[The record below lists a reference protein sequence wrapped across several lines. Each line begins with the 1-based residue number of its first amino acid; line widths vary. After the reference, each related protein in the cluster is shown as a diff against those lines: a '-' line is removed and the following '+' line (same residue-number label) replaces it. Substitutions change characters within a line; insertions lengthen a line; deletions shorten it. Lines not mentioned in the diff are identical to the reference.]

1 MRPLRVAIRGCAGLV
16 AISIVAL
23 ALRTRADLTPAP
35 ASLDVALVDSGWEA
49 RGVQVV
55 DRHGEPLNVTFTNT
69 WNVHDRAALHEIP
82 EFLRTAFIVAE
93 DKRYFEHRG
102 VDWSARASA
111 LVTNVRN
118 LRAIRGASTITEQAV
133 RMLHPRPRSVWS
145 RWIEGW
151 EAGRLE
157 RAFSKNE
164 ILEFYLN
171 QVPYASNRRGVRQ
184 AASYYFARDV
194 STLSKKEMLAL
205 AVLVRAPTRFD
216 LKRSTD
222 ASEGAI
228 GRLAAALVER
238 GLLSAAE
245 RDELIAAPLSLEEP
259 RLAVNA
265 PHFVQYARAAL
276 ASSGSVAPRA
286 VTTLDAR
293 LQARVQGMLDERLSY
308 LRAQQVAN
316 GAVLAVDHTSGEV
329 LAWVV
334 AGGGGADGPAS
345 HIDAVT
351 MPRQPGS
358 ALKPFLYA
366 LALDSGWSA
375 AEIIDDAP
383 LTESTSGGLHSYEN
397 YSRRFYGPVT
407 LRDALGNSLN
417 IPALKTLQHV
427 GAEAYLARLHEL
439 GFAGLEKHPAFYG
452 DGIALGSGAVTL
464 FELVQAYATL
474 ANRGE
479 LRPLSTLLHE
489 SGVQARRQVYS
500 AEAASLIAN
509 ILADADARALEF
521 GRDSV
526 LTLPL
531 QTAVKTGTSSD
542 FRDAWAVGFNY
553 RYVVGVW
560 MGNLDQT
567 PSDGVTGS
575 VGPALLLRGV
585 LTELTRGQETRP
597 LYLSKALARHDVC
610 VPLPPTNGAG
620 QCVQR
625 AEWFLPGTSPEP
637 RPASGSSRLVQAIH
651 MSQPTSG
658 LQIAFD
664 PRLPAES
671 QMFEF
676 LVKGAAPTDRV
687 LWIIDGRSFSRD
699 DPAYRWPV
707 ERGEHRVAAFV
718 WRHGALVAELPEVAF
733 NVK

>member
-1 MRPLRVAIRGCAGLV
+1 MRPLRVAIGGCAGLV

-23 ALRTRADLTPAP
+23 ALRTRADLTPTP
-35 ASLDVALVDSGWEA
+35 GSLDVALADSGWEA

-93 DKRYFEHRG
+93 DKRFFEHRG

-118 LRAIRGASTITEQAV
+118 LRAIRGASTITEQVV

-145 RWIEGW
+145 RWLEGW

-157 RAFSKNE
+157 QAFSKNE

-276 ASSGSVAPRA
+276 ASSGSVASRA

-351 MPRQPGS
+351 TPRQPGS

-489 SGVQARRQVYS
+489 SGCASAAAAVLPGGRFADREHLGGCRCACARIRTRQRAHAAAADRREDRNIERLSRRVGRRLQLSLRGGSLDGQPRPNAFRRRYRLSRSSAAPARRAHRAHARTGDSPAVLEQGTH
-500 AEAASLIAN
+500 APRRLRAAA
-509 ILADADARALEF
+509 ADERRGGMCAAR
-521 GRDSV
+521 RMV
-526 LTLPL
+526 
-531 QTAVKTGTSSD
+531 
-542 FRDAWAVGFNY
+542 
-553 RYVVGVW
+553 
-560 MGNLDQT
+560 
-567 PSDGVTGS
+567 
-575 VGPALLLRGV
+575 PAGHV
-585 LTELTRGQETRP
+585 
-597 LYLSKALARHDVC
+597 
-610 VPLPPTNGAG
+610 
-620 QCVQR
+620 
-625 AEWFLPGTSPEP
+625 PGTSPGVGLLAPGAGDTHEP
-637 RPASGSSRLVQAIH
+637 TDEWLANRVRSAASSRVADVRVSGQGRCADRQSAVDH
-651 MSQPTSG
+651 RRSQLLERRS
-658 LQIAFD
+658 
-664 PRLPAES
+664 
-671 QMFEF
+671 
-676 LVKGAAPTDRV
+676 RV
-687 LWIIDGRSFSRD
+687 SLAR
-699 DPAYRWPV
+699 
-707 ERGEHRVAAFV
+707 
-718 WRHGALVAELPEVAF
+718 
-733 NVK
+733 